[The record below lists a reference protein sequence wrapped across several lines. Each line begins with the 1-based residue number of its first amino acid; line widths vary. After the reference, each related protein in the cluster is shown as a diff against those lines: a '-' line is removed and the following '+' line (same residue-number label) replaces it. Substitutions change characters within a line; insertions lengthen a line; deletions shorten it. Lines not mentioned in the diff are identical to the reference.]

1 METYLAVRDDA
12 EVLAYIDYANT
23 YLRTLGYTEHGRRH
37 ATLVAE
43 TAAAIL
49 RQLDFPARLSELAA
63 IAGFL
68 HDAGNAVH
76 RQSHALTGS
85 LMAMRI
91 LDRYGLTPGEVAV
104 VMNAIGNHEEER
116 GYATSAVASA
126 LIIADKADVD
136 RSRVQATSFEA
147 FDIHDRVNYASTGS
161 RVSVDA
167 ANKVISL
174 ELEIDTQFAKVIEYF
189 EIFLDRMTMV
199 KQATE
204 FLGCHFRLVINGTAF
219 S

>member
-1 METYLAVRDDA
+1 M
-12 EVLAYIDYANT
+12 
-23 YLRTLGYTEHGRRH
+23 
-37 ATLVAE
+37 
-43 TAAAIL
+43 
-49 RQLDFPARLSELAA
+49 
-63 IAGFL
+63 
-68 HDAGNAVH
+68 
-76 RQSHALTGS
+76 
-85 LMAMRI
+85 MAMRI
-91 LDRYGLTPGEVAV
+91 LDRHGMAPEEIVI

-136 RSRVQATSFEA
+136 RSRVQAASFET

-167 ANKVISL
+167 ANRVISL
-174 ELEIDTQFAKVIEYF
+174 ELEIDTQFAQVIEYF

-204 FLGCHFRLVINGTAF
+204 FLGCHFRLIINGTAF